1 MHMSQF
7 HYLPLAPSFFLILVG
22 ILGVVI
28 AAFVVFRALRNAYL
42 SLGVSP
48 STAMLL
54 LFSSLIGSYFNI
66 PIAVLP
72 EQPLASDQLINFFGV
87 QYPVPTVENLTGT
100 VIAVNVGGAVI
111 PAAVSLYLLATRH
124 LWVPGAIATAIVAV
138 VLHWL
143 ANPVPGLGIAVP
155 VFFPAIITAV
165 AALLLS
171 RANAAPLA
179 YIAGSMGTLIGA
191 DLTNL
196 DKVAGLGA
204 PVASIGGAGTFDGIF
219 LTSILAVILAG
230 FFSPRPRAAPA

>member
-7 HYLPLAPSFFLILVG
+7 HYLPLAPGFFSILVG
-22 ILGVVI
+22 IFFVMFIVLVVLG
-28 AAFVVFRALRNAYL
+28 ALRHAYV

-48 STAMLL
+48 RAAMLL
-54 LFSSLIGSYFNI
+54 LLATLIGSYFNI

-72 EQPLASDQLINFFGV
+72 QEALESDRVIDFFGM
-87 QYPVPTVENLTGT
+87 QYTVPQVENLPGT

-111 PAAVSLYLLATRH
+111 PTIMSAYLLVTRR
-124 LWVPGAIATAIVAV
+124 LWVTGAISTAIVAV

-143 ANPVPGLGIAVP
+143 ATPVAGIGIAVP
-155 VFFPAIITAV
+155 VFFPAIVTALV
-165 AALLLS
+165 ALLLS
-171 RANAAPLA
+171 RRDAALLA

-219 LTSILAVILAG
+219 LTGIVAVLLAG
-230 FFSPRPRAAPA
+230 IYGSRQTLAQP